1 MIRNIKLYK
10 TKLRQKYRSIRERM
24 PKDKKSLMD
33 EKILN
38 KICILNAYKKSDTV
52 FTYVSKEIEVDT
64 FELIKKCK
72 SDGKK
77 VAVPACNSENRTMNF
92 YYINSFDDLEKAT
105 FGLLE
110 PIREKCQIVKDYS
123 SGLCI
128 VPGFC
133 FDYKGYR
140 LGYGYGYY
148 DRFLQN
154 FGGTTLGICYSNCII
169 PQLPHGKFD
178 KHVDILL
185 NDRYIKE
192 IKREKKHEI
201 IKKRKH
207 K

>member
-1 MIRNIKLYK
+1 M
-10 TKLRQKYRSIRERM
+10 KLRKRYRFIREHMFKDRKLEM
-24 PKDKKSLMD
+24 DKK
-33 EKILN
+33 ILD
-38 KICILNAYKKSDTV
+38 KICILNAYKNNETV

-64 FELIKKCK
+64 HELIKRCW

-77 VAVPACNSENRTMNF
+77 VAVPACNSEDRTMNF
-92 YYINSFDDLEKAT
+92 YFINSFEDLEKAT

-110 PIREKCQIVKDYS
+110 PKREKCELVTDYS
-123 SGLCI
+123 TGLCI

-154 FGGTTLGICYSNCII
+154 FQGINLGICYSNCMI
-169 PQLPHGKFD
+169 PKLPHGKFD

-185 NDRYIKE
+185 NDKYIKE
-192 IKREKKHEI
+192 IKKERHYENY
-201 IKKRKH
+201 KKRKYR
-207 K
+207 

>member
-24 PKDKKSLMD
+24 PKDKKSVMD
-33 EKILN
+33 EKILS

-64 FELIKKCK
+64 F
-72 SDGKK
+72 
-77 VAVPACNSENRTMNF
+77 
-92 YYINSFDDLEKAT
+92 DDLEKAT

-110 PIREKCQIVKDYS
+110 PIREKCQKVKDYS

-169 PQLPHGKFD
+169 PQLPHGRFD